1 MITNDEEYKE
11 VSKKTSVK
19 TFPQIFI
26 KNEFIGGYSELF
38 ALSSNGNLIKLL
50 N

>member
-1 MITNDEEYKE
+1 MITNDEEYTEINKL
-11 VSKKTSVK
+11 TSVS

-26 KNEFIGGYSELF
+26 NSKFIGGYSELYN
-38 ALSSNGNLIKLL
+38 LSVKGKLSNIL